1 VIARVHKVL
10 QSVDRLSLRE
20 RLFLFSAVLVVLG
33 GLWEAVLA
41 APLATREHA
50 AAEKIAT
57 LKQRLDQLNE
67 GVAVAA
73 AGMSEGM
80 PNQLERLRLLRQR
93 VAEGEEEVRLYTTD
107 LIDPKQMRLVL
118 EELIRQQGDLTLIN
132 ASNLEVRPLFETAE
146 DENGERVATQTQET
160 GPKLYEH
167 TLVLTLRGR
176 YLDCLAYLQTVEAL
190 PWHLYWARLDFAT
203 DTYPLN
209 TIVIE
214 LKTLSLEEEWIGV

>member
-1 VIARVHKVL
+1 MERVSKVF
-10 QSVDRLSLRE
+10 QNVDRLSLRE

-33 GLWEAVLA
+33 GLWQAVLA
-41 APLATREHA
+41 APLATREHTA
-50 AAEKIAT
+50 SEKITT

-73 AGMSEGM
+73 AGMTEGM

-93 VAEGEEEVRLYTTD
+93 VAEGEEEVRVYTSD

-118 EELIRQQGDLTLIN
+118 EELIRQQSGLTLIS
-132 ASNLEVRPLFETAE
+132 ASNLAVQPLFEAAE
-146 DENGERVATQTQET
+146 DEGGEPLATQTQDT

-176 YLDCLAYLQTVEAL
+176 YLDCLEYLQTVERL
-190 PWHLYWARLDFAT
+190 PWHLYWARLDFAA